1 MEQFFSFKL
10 LFVTVQQRNECL
22 LLGVFKNFQF
32 ILAPDNTTPLSQI
45 FIGEK
50 PCTTVV
56 HAEYHFVS
64 DIAFVIEEEE
74 KILVMSR
81 ERIDRDFI
89 TQGMTFPGHVI
100 KVGQRAI
107 E

>member
-1 MEQFFSFKL
+1 MNSGWE
-10 LFVTVQQRNECL
+10 ND
-22 LLGVFKNFQF
+22 N
-32 ILAPDNTTPLSQI
+32 PDQNRMPDFPQI
-45 FIGEK
+45 DGA
-50 PCTTVV
+50 VLV

-89 TQGMTFPGHVI
+89 TQGLSFPGHVI
-100 KVGQRAI
+100 EVGQRAI